1 MKKRYLIIISTLL
14 IILSFWFGI
23 RVERELTSWE
33 KIGKPISE
41 KRQIY
46 FPNKMTSLYLKSN
59 NWGLTYDHKITVI
72 STDSNLEFKSD
83 SISEYIFYGFDG
95 LIYKAENDTLKIYT
109 RQLPKIPPKFES
121 EITVELIEVKNNAEW
136 NKMNEQIDNNY
147 QKFE

>member
-1 MKKRYLIIISTLL
+1 MKKRHLIIISISL
-14 IILSFWFGI
+14 IILSFWFGM

-33 KIGKPISE
+33 EIGKPVSE
-41 KRQIY
+41 TKQIY

-72 STDSNLEFKSD
+72 STDSDLEFKSD

-121 EITVELIEVKNNAEW
+121 DVIVELIEIKSNPEW
-136 NKMNEQIDNNY
+136 GKMKTEIRNGY
-147 QKFE
+147 QQFE